1 MIPLKIQLFR
11 EWLSENVHATIPIL
25 IVGGFEF
32 TEQFERMTREAL
44 YVCLRVLKE
53 SNKSKFDSYNVRNSV
68 LIISHITFRICCV
81 HTFSDNLSQN
91 SCICIFNWYIR
102 TQIWETKAINSFVL
116 RFKWFF
122 GSRFLCLYFLIF
134 LGWMNPLA
142 WSNRTQLK
150 ISHKAM
156 KIKRRFESILFLASS
171 QLVSS
176 TLCSAM
182 WRAISLDGKLRNK

>member
-1 MIPLKIQLFR
+1 MRIRNGFEEFFCLRSNLSNDPPGLMIPLKIQLFR

-91 SCICIFNWYIR
+91 SCICIFN
-102 TQIWETKAINSFVL
+102 
-116 RFKWFF
+116 
-122 GSRFLCLYFLIF
+122 
-134 LGWMNPLA
+134 
-142 WSNRTQLK
+142 
-150 ISHKAM
+150 
-156 KIKRRFESILFLASS
+156 
-171 QLVSS
+171 
-176 TLCSAM
+176 
-182 WRAISLDGKLRNK
+182 